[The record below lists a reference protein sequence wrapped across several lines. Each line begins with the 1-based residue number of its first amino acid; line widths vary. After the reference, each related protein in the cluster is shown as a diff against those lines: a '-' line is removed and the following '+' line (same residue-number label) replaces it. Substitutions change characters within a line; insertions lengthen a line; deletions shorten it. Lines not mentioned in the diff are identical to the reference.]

1 MKFKYLARKPTQK
14 LFQLTSLDFIRF
26 DGDDSFK
33 YDLKSKKY
41 QAVKQPK
48 SIKTN
53 KLWLGNSP

>member
-26 DGDDSFK
+26 DGDDMYLLSFK

-53 KLWLGNSP
+53 KL